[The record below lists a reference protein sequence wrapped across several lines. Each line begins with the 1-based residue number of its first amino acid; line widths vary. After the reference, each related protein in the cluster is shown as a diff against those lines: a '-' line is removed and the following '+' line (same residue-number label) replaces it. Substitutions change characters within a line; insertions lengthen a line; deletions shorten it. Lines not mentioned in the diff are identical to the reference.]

1 VAEAASSGTPREL
14 LTALRGRIAA
24 AIDDPETPARDLASL
39 TRRMQEVCRDI
50 AAIDAEEFEKAKVSM
65 VGDSAFNPETL

>member
-1 VAEAASSGTPREL
+1 L
-14 LTALRGRIAA
+14 LVALRSRVAS

-50 AAIDAEEFEKAKVSM
+50 AAIDAEEFEKSKM
-65 VGDSAFNPETL
+65 VITGDGAFNPETL